1 MGLSESD
8 IAGAMEVSSIQ
19 TCLKELDESANLL
32 EKQAESFKTRL
43 QGVSRERNPTIEK
56 KELGPESEMPTQVH
70 AKSPLAVSLV
80 TVVQKLRVILTENE
94 TVLRHLDL

>member
-8 IAGAMEVSSIQ
+8 IAGAVEVSSIQ

-32 EKQAESFKTRL
+32 EKQSESFKTRL

-56 KELGPESEMPTQVH
+56 TKELAPVSEMPVH

-94 TVLRHLDL
+94 TVLRNLDL

>member
-8 IAGAMEVSSIQ
+8 IAGAVEVSSIE
-19 TCLKELDESANLL
+19 TCVKELDESANLL
-32 EKQAESFKTRL
+32 EKQSESFKTRL

-56 KELGPESEMPTQVH
+56 KEELSPVPTQVH
-70 AKSPLAVSLV
+70 GKSPLAVQLV
-80 TVVQKLRVILTENE
+80 TVVQKLRVILVQNE

>member
-8 IAGAMEVSSIQ
+8 LACAVEVSSIE

-32 EKQAESFKTRL
+32 EQQSESFKTRL

-56 KELGPESEMPTQVH
+56 KEELSPVPTQVH
-70 AKSPLAVSLV
+70 AKSPLGVQLV
-80 TVVQKLRVILTENE
+80 TVVQKLRVILVQNE
-94 TVLRHLDL
+94 TILRHLDL